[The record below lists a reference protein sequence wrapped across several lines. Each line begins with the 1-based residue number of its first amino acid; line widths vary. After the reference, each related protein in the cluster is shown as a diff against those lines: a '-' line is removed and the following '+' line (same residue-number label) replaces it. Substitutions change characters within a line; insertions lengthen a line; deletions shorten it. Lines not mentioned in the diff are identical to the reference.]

1 MVTVNRR
8 REPTFTEVYLR
19 CRVAVYALT
28 DADSNLQNRHGAP
41 FPSRT
46 KSVTGLLFTLSPVF
60 SLQTFTSQVN
70 LNPVSAV
77 LRRMNIDLAGRPSCD
92 YPAFCG
98 FSYLPGEP
106 PPPLPATALFENRRL
121 PRELTA
127 LLNGQQLHAAELQAA
142 TIPPTLLHPIHLI
155 AQTHSDTKQLRH
167 DVS

>member
-1 MVTVNRR
+1 MMGPGENPKRQANKALVLIIASASCSSESEPVT
-8 REPTFTEVYLR
+8 E
-19 CRVAVYALT
+19 
-28 DADSNLQNRHGAP
+28 
-41 FPSRT
+41 
-46 KSVTGLLFTLSPVF
+46 
-60 SLQTFTSQVN
+60 
-70 LNPVSAV
+70 V